1 MLDSLAQRARGR
13 RATSEHQQPG
23 DYRFEAMSRML
34 FFSRLRASASTW
46 SFHRSVF
53 HSAPRGV
60 VVEPDWAGL
69 RPAWPEFTDGESAFR
84 PLLGVALDLDLGMD
98 MAHLRG
104 VGDLSGDRHRDVR
117 SRRIA
122 CLFANVMLQACRMAV
137 DAHMEITTHSWRD
150 RCRSPR

>member
-104 VGDLSGDRHRDVR
+104 VGDLSGDRDRDFP
-117 SRRIA
+117 IA
-122 CLFANVMLQACRMAV
+122 PDCLSVCER
-137 DAHMEITTHSWRD
+137 DASSVPHGSGCAYGDHH
-150 RCRSPR
+150 PFLA